1 MKPILALT
9 ADLAEGRTTSRALV
23 DEALARID
31 DAKGEGKRAF
41 IKVWHDRARAE
52 ADHWDRMRKFGPPP
66 SPLAGIPI
74 SIKDLFDVAGQ
85 PTPAGSVALAHAA
98 PAKADAPIV
107 SRLRAAGAV
116 LVGRTNMTEF
126 AYSGIGLNPHYG
138 TPKNPWDRARGRIPG
153 GSSSGAAVSAAD
165 GMCAGSIGSDTGGSV
180 RIPAALCG
188 LAGIK
193 PTASRITLDGAFPL
207 SFSQDSIGPLAKT
220 LASCAILDA
229 VMADEPATVPQAV
242 PVKGLRLG
250 VIKGLVLENLD
261 ATVSGV
267 YQRTLSKLS
276 AAGALLVDVDMPD
289 LAEIPKINSRGGFS
303 APEAYSHHRETIATK
318 ADKFDPLVLSRIKGG
333 IDMPAADYIDLM
345 RIRKEMIGRARAI
358 TRPYDAMILPTIP
371 IVAPALDEVATPE
384 TFMQKNRLILRN
396 TAMFNFLD
404 RCAITLPIQAPGEG
418 PVGLMLVGEHGHD
431 RRLISLG
438 LGIEALLAAR

>member
-1 MKPILALT
+1 MKPIPSLA

-31 DAKGEGKRAF
+31 DKDGEGSRAF
-41 IKVWHDRARAE
+41 IKVWHARARAE
-52 ADHWDRMRKFGPPP
+52 ADLWDQVRKLGQVAL
-66 SPLAGIPI
+66 PLAGVPI
-74 SIKDLFDVAGQ
+74 AVKDLFDIAGE
-85 PTPAGSVALAHAA
+85 PTTAGSTALKDAA
-98 PAKADAPIV
+98 PAKADAVIV
-107 SRLRAAGAV
+107 QRLRAAGAV

-153 GSSSGAAVSAAD
+153 GSSSGAAISAAD

-193 PTASRITLDGAFPL
+193 PTASRIPLTGAFPL

-229 VMADEPATVPQAV
+229 VMADEPAKVPEAR
-242 PVKGLRLG
+242 PVMGLRLG
-250 VIKGLVLENLD
+250 VVRTLVLDALD
-261 ATVSGV
+261 ATVSAAWE
-267 YQRTLSKLS
+267 RTLKKLA
-276 AAGALLVDVDMPD
+276 AAGAHLIDVDMPD
-289 LAEIPKINSRGGFS
+289 LPEIPKINARGGFS
-303 APEAYSHHRETIATK
+303 APEAYAHHRETIAAK
-318 ADKFDPLVLSRIKGG
+318 AAMFDPLVLSRIKRGAE
-333 IDMPAADYIDLM
+333 MPAADYIDIM
-345 RIRKEMIGRARAI
+345 RIRHEMIGRARSI
-358 TRPYDAMILPTIP
+358 TRPFDAVIMPTCP

-384 TFMQKNRLILRN
+384 TFMQKNAMVLRN
-396 TAMFNFLD
+396 TSLFNFLD
-404 RCAITLPIQAPGEG
+404 RCAITLPIQGPSEG

-431 RRLISLG
+431 KRLIAAG
-438 LGIEALLAAR
+438 LGIEAMLAGK